1 MDLSVIIVSYNVK
14 FLVAGLL
21 HSLQRALLNKFE
33 YEIII
38 VDNNSSDNTRE
49 YIKNK
54 FPGLTIINN
63 KQNLGFAAANNQGIA
78 AARGNY
84 FLLINPD
91 TLIEEDIF
99 KHLINFMEN
108 NPEYGGITAKM
119 LNPDGTFA
127 IDCRHGIPTPRDAF
141 YKAAGLTKLFPGS
154 KHFSYY
160 HQTYLDENE
169 EADIPA
175 LSGAFMFFRADA
187 VKSTGMLDESFF
199 MYCEDI
205 DYCCRLNKKKWRI
218 RYLPTVRLLHF
229 KGESTKEKNYDY
241 FKNFNLSMLHFFKKH
256 HATKYPGLFSSIV
269 KFGVFLRGFLM
280 VIKENFTNKKNSSE
294 KHSRNLLFLKKTND
308 AILPDST
315 GIFTLNISD
324 TKNEIDEI
332 EAAIKK
338 DSISKIIFNVSIG
351 YNTIFNIM
359 ENLSYLKIDF
369 AFYYPEWKI
378 IVEKGGGRVL

>member
-1 MDLSVIIVSYNVK
+1 MDISIIIVSYNVK
-14 FLVAGLL
+14 YLLAGLL
-21 HSLQRALLNKFE
+21 HSLQQALQQKIS
-33 YEIII
+33 YEIIV
-38 VDNNSSDNTRE
+38 VDNNSTDNTPE
-49 YIKNK
+49 YISGKALNLTIIKNK
-54 FPGLTIINN
+54 E
-63 KQNLGFAAANNQGIA
+63 NLGFAAANNQGIA
-78 AARGNY
+78 VAKGKY
-84 FLLINPD
+84 ILLINPD
-91 TLIEEDIF
+91 TLVEEDIF
-99 KHLINFMEN
+99 EKLIAFLEKH
-108 NPEYGGITAKM
+108 PQYGGVTAKM
-119 LNPDGTFA
+119 LNPDGSFA
-127 IDCRHGIPTPRDAF
+127 IDCRHGIPSPRDAF
-141 YKAAGLTKLFPGS
+141 YKAMGMTKIFPNS

-160 HQTYLDENE
+160 NQTFLEENDEN
-169 EADIPA
+169 DIPA
-175 LSGAFMFFRADA
+175 FSGAFMLLREKT
-187 VKSTGMLDESFF
+187 VNEVGLLDDSFF

-369 AFYYPEWKI
+369 AFY
-378 IVEKGGGRVL
+378 